1 MPRKRRKGAK
11 RWRKS
16 NQTHAEEEA
25 FLQGKAGESS
35 SLQTS
40 KKRNKDAVEDR
51 GPGTAKLR
59 ARNKRLR
66 AEISLDNTSSVRP
79 VVNRNENTKR
89 PKYGVGQQELSLLQR
104 MVNKVQSTVAV
115 AGSTCESTDDNQ
127 HRHYKAS
134 MSYDIWSC
142 EEAVQAKDDWTDPF
156 LSKPPP
162 KRKTRVQPLVLPST
176 SVLESHSYNPST
188 EEHQLALRRT
198 YEIEQKKMKEEV
210 RINKKL
216 RYRRPKG
223 SSSHMMIMLGTSDT
237 EGEQTDTEEGVKKI
251 VICERKTR
259 AQRNKEK
266 RLREQKRELRR
277 QRTAHRKKQDLE
289 RLPEIVKSIETQEEQ
304 IELSTHANAK
314 TLKPPKRLGPFRYEE
329 RSTVNDVLLS
339 EELPSSIREVAA
351 VPTKTLWDA
360 QYHKFI
366 QKGFIESR
374 VPVTK
379 SRRYALK
386 TYEKRR

>member
-1 MPRKRRKGAK
+1 MGVVVVFNGRDEFCRRVASMPRKRRKGAK

-40 KKRNKDAVEDR
+40 KKRNKDAVEGKHLCCPHSVCRPEHLNTMTLTLVKDR

-216 RYRRPKG
+216 
-223 SSSHMMIMLGTSDT
+223 
-237 EGEQTDTEEGVKKI
+237 
-251 VICERKTR
+251 
-259 AQRNKEK
+259 
-266 RLREQKRELRR
+266 
-277 QRTAHRKKQDLE
+277 
-289 RLPEIVKSIETQEEQ
+289 
-304 IELSTHANAK
+304 
-314 TLKPPKRLGPFRYEE
+314 
-329 RSTVNDVLLS
+329 
-339 EELPSSIREVAA
+339 
-351 VPTKTLWDA
+351 
-360 QYHKFI
+360 
-366 QKGFIESR
+366 
-374 VPVTK
+374 
-379 SRRYALK
+379 
-386 TYEKRR
+386 